1 MGQHLYSEQEW
12 AILVDWRAVRSA
24 PQLGEKLVGG
34 LPVPQYLALEFHL
47 RLGGGL
53 PVPQYQ
59 ALEFHLRLG
68 GGLPVPQYLALEF
81 HLRLGLNSGPTWA
94 SLVDSPAVRWAPPLV
109 KLSVKGL
116 LVPQYRVLAFHHRL
130 GWL

>member
-1 MGQHLYSEQEW
+1 M
-12 AILVDWRAVRSA
+12 
-24 PQLGEKLVGG
+24 
-34 LPVPQYLALEFHL
+34 
-47 RLGGGL
+47 
-53 PVPQYQ
+53 PQYQ

-94 SLVDSPAVRWAPPLV
+94 SLVDSPAVRSAPPLV

-130 GWL
+130 GSL